1 MKKWILGVLA
11 AALTLGGLVTTVSA
25 AGRNGCGLG
34 QGDCSGTYCAYVDED
49 QNGVCDRQGTFC
61 SEDGCRGDLDAD
73 GICDRCGAAWGEDG
87 CQGDRNGDGVRDYA
101 GNGCAYA
108 RGRQSAG
115 LSEGCHGGRQGHH
128 R

>member
-1 MKKWILGVLA
+1 MEREFNMKKWILGVLA
-11 AALTLGGLVTTVSA
+11 AALTLGALVTTVSA

-61 SEDGCRGDLDAD
+61 SEDGC
-73 GICDRCGAAWGEDG
+73 
-87 CQGDRNGDGVRDYA
+87 QGDRNGDGVCDYA